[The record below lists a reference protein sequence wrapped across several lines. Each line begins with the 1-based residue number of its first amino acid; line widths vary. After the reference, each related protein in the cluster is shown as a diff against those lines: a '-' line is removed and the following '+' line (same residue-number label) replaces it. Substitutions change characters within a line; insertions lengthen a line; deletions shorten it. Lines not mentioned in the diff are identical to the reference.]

1 MHNSIL
7 ITGSS
12 GFVGKSLVNYF
23 RHKNVEFTKV
33 NLRQSH
39 WSHEVKQSSFT
50 TYIHLAGIA
59 HDLNNKNGDQVY
71 YEVNYELTKKLFD
84 CFLEDK
90 QSELFIFFS
99 SIKAASDQPKSIV
112 TEETE
117 PSPKTVYGKSKLLAE
132 NYILKNLPPN
142 KKVIILRPAMIHGP
156 GNKGNLNLLIK
167 LIKLNIPW
175 CFGDFENKR
184 SYSSIENVCYIIE
197 KILSK
202 EIQKSGVYN
211 ISDDNSISTNELIRL
226 AANTLGKHPK
236 IIKVPKFM
244 IISISHLGDLI
255 KLPLNSQ
262 VLNKII
268 GTYEVSNHKIKNEL
282 GIKNLPISTEKGLIN
297 TIKSYEND

>member
-1 MHNSIL
+1 
-7 ITGSS
+7 
-12 GFVGKSLVNYF
+12 
-23 RHKNVEFTKV
+23 
-33 NLRQSH
+33 
-39 WSHEVKQSSFT
+39 
-50 TYIHLAGIA
+50 
-59 HDLNNKNGDQVY
+59 
-71 YEVNYELTKKLFD
+71 
-84 CFLEDK
+84 
-90 QSELFIFFS
+90 
-99 SIKAASDQPKSIV
+99 
-112 TEETE
+112 
-117 PSPKTVYGKSKLLAE
+117 
-132 NYILKNLPPN
+132 
-142 KKVIILRPAMIHGP
+142 
-156 GNKGNLNLLIK
+156 
-167 LIKLNIPW
+167 
-175 CFGDFENKR
+175 
-184 SYSSIENVCYIIE
+184 VCYIIE